1 MSKFSPDK
9 GTETNFQADGIACA
23 KTVLLRWVQGT
34 RSSLWWF
41 LLLWPLRVTGD
52 KAGEAAEGQI
62 TQACVDAQA
71 VVRDSCEMSLLGAT
85 QAF

>member
-41 LLLWPLRVTGD
+41 LLLWPLRVAGGE
-52 KAGEAAEGQI
+52 AGEAAEGQI
-62 TQACVDAQA
+62 TQAWVDTQA
-71 VVRDSCEMSLLGAT
+71 VVSDSWETSLFGAT
-85 QAF
+85 QGF